1 MIIKVGLIPI
11 LWFCLS
17 GLVIA
22 IEDST
27 RSEEDVEKLLN
38 SLNTAASQ
46 QEAQLLRKKIWE
58 TWFSDHSSRMAVD
71 QFKSALRYFET
82 NQLEQADK
90 AFSKIISAY
99 PSYMEAWN
107 KRATIR
113 YLKGDLQG
121 SLADIQEVLLRQKRH
136 FGALSGAGLIYVTLG
151 DNQRALQLYLQLFEI
166 DPWNEEVSITISV
179 LKHKIYGKLL

>member
-1 MIIKVGLIPI
+1 
-11 LWFCLS
+11 
-17 GLVIA
+17 
-22 IEDST
+22 
-27 RSEEDVEKLLN
+27 
-38 SLNTAASQ
+38 
-46 QEAQLLRKKIWE
+46 
-58 TWFSDHSSRMAVD
+58 
-71 QFKSALRYFET
+71 
-82 NQLEQADK
+82 
-90 AFSKIISAY
+90 
-99 PSYMEAWN
+99 MEAWN

-136 FGALSGAGLIYVTLG
+136 FGALSGAGMIYVALG